1 MGVNQTSELYKG
13 FIFDGIDSK
22 GFGVYIS
29 GAGVYNAP
37 ERDIEEIEI
46 PGRNGAYMLDR
57 GRFHNIT
64 VTYPA
69 GLFGTDS
76 DEFAAGIR
84 KLRNALASRRGYCKL
99 IDEYNPLE
107 YRMAVYRGGL
117 EADPAAINGEN
128 KAAQFEIQF
137 DCKPQRFRIDGDQ
150 PVKMTDGGTIDNPTL
165 FDAKPTLMVGGY
177 GDISINGDIITVQNI
192 PIGEL
197 TIANNKSKAVGI
209 YGTTAVVSTSTT
221 IIEGPLDTGDP
232 FTVRAQGGSSV
243 CNASVE
249 SNQQVVDSVTYHAV
263 QTSINIDSI
272 PNYHDSFANQTAIF
286 KPVSFVYGTSK
297 TAYCDVVVSA
307 TAHEAATPAN
317 SLDYSFT
324 MNFRLSY
331 DGQKTITL
339 RQSISNASTSIS
351 GNLGV
356 SFNAIVGVSSKSAL
370 GNPLYID
377 LDIGEAYKEEDG
389 ELISSNAGVSLPSEL
404 PVLKPGANTIAF
416 DNTVTELDIVPR
428 WWEV

>member
-1 MGVNQTSELYKG
+1 MGVIPVNENEKG
-13 FIFDGIDSK
+13 FNFDGESSKTFDLFITGGAIFD
-22 GFGVYIS
+22 
-29 GAGVYNAP
+29 AP
-37 ERDIEEIEI
+37 ERDVELIEI
-46 PGRNGAYMLDR
+46 PGRNGALVQDL
-57 GRFHNIT
+57 GRFKNVT
-64 VTYPA
+64 VTYNCA
-69 GLFGTDS
+69 LTS
-76 DEFAAGIR
+76 TKEHEFVDAMR
-84 KLRNALASRRGYCKL
+84 KVREWLCSKRGYCRL
-99 IDEYNPLE
+99 WDDFNPGE
-107 YRMAVYRGGL
+107 YRMAMFKGYIEVTN
-117 EADPAAINGEN
+117 EAPVVGRFDLS
-128 KAAQFEIQF
+128 F
-137 DCKPQRFRIDGDQ
+137 DCMPQRFLLNGDN
-150 PVKMTDGGTIDNPTL
+150 PVAVSDGGSIFNPTM
-165 FDAKPTLMVGGY
+165 FDAKPLLQVWGY